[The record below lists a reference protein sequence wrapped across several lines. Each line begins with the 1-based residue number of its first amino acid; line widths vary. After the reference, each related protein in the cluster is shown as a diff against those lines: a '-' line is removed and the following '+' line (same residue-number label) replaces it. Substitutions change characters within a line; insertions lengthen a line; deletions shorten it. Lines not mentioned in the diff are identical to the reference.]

1 MSSSLIAAKLVE
13 PPVCSCIIVFSFV
26 QFVVEGHQGRFPQTF
41 SIVMPLPVMCSYAV
55 EVI

>member
-1 MSSSLIAAKLVE
+1 
-13 PPVCSCIIVFSFV
+13 VFSFV